1 VARQRAGVT
10 IVPVETG
17 SKKNGGTQ
25 MKTIRAAGLVM
36 TLTLAGA
43 LAALAVDADRL
54 DADVGAAIQTFRAAN
69 PRMGQLFNSAYGYAV
84 FPSVGKGAIGIGG
97 AEGQGEVYEKGV
109 LIGRAKLT
117 QVTVGAQLG
126 AQSYAEVIFFESP
139 RALDEFRD
147 GRTALSAGVSGA
159 IAADGGGAEAKYQ
172 HGVLVYTVDRS
183 GLMFEASIG
192 GQHFAFRPI
201 DGGSVAPAATQ
212 AAPAGSAATPPP
224 TPAQPPA
231 Q

>member
-1 VARQRAGVT
+1 
-10 IVPVETG
+10 
-17 SKKNGGTQ
+17 
-25 MKTIRAAGLVM
+25 MKTIRVAGLAM
-36 TLTLAGA
+36 TLALAGA
-43 LAALAVDADRL
+43 VAALAAEMDRL
-54 DADVGAAIQTFRAAN
+54 DTDVGAAMQTFRASN
-69 PRMGQLFNSAYGYAV
+69 PRIGPLFNSAYGYAV
-84 FPSVGKGAIGIGG
+84 FPSVGKGAIGVGG

-109 LIGRAKLT
+109 LVGRAKMT

-159 IAADGGGAEAKYQ
+159 IAADGSGAEAKYQ

-192 GQHFAFRPI
+192 GQHFAFRPLDSI
-201 DGGSVAPAATQ
+201 SVAPAATE
-212 AAPAGSAATPPP
+212 AAPSGSATPPSAP
-224 TPAQPPA
+224 VTQPSAQPPA

>member
-1 VARQRAGVT
+1 
-10 IVPVETG
+10 
-17 SKKNGGTQ
+17 
-25 MKTIRAAGLVM
+25 MKTIRIAGLIA
-36 TLTLAGA
+36 TLMLASA
-43 LAALAVDADRL
+43 IAALATGADRL
-54 DADVGAAIQTFRAAN
+54 DTDVGAAMQTFRASN

-84 FPSVGKGAIGIGG
+84 FPSVGKGAIGVGG

-109 LIGRAKLT
+109 LVGRAKLT

-147 GRTALSAGVSGA
+147 GKTALSAGVSGA
-159 IAADGGGAEAKYQ
+159 VAADGGGAEAKYQ

-201 DGGSVAPAATQ
+201 DSISLAPAATQ
-212 AAPAGSAATPPP
+212 SAPDGAATPPSAP
-224 TPAQPPA
+224 PSDTPASPPA